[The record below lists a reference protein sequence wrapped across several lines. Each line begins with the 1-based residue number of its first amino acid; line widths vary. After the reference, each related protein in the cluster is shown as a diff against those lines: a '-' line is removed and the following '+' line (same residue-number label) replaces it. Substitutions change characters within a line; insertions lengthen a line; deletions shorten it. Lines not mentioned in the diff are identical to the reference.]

1 MIEFSLLWAERG
13 IWATG
18 ATGMLCSRMGEDNN
32 KETQN
37 G

>member
-1 MIEFSLLWAERG
+1 MIEFSPLWAERG

-18 ATGMLCSRMGEDNN
+18 ATGMPCSKMGNYKN